1 MPHIVKYK
9 ERLELGAIKTDAIW
23 SEDLLQ
29 KYTFGPSI
37 SSNVYETKGRNLN
50 LTLFTLIE
58 DIIERTLPEALD
70 KKWFNEFVDIKEVPY
85 GKCNT
90 DTDYRGS

>member
-9 ERLELGAIKTDAIW
+9 ERLELGVIKVEDIW
-23 SEDLLQ
+23 KEDLDR

-50 LTLFTLIE
+50 LTLFNLIE

-70 KKWFNEFVDIKEVPY
+70 KKWFNEFIDIKEVPY

-90 DTDYRGS
+90 DTDHRGS

>member
-23 SEDLLQ
+23 SEDLLK

-70 KKWFNEFVDIKEVPY
+70 KKWFSEFVDIKEVPY